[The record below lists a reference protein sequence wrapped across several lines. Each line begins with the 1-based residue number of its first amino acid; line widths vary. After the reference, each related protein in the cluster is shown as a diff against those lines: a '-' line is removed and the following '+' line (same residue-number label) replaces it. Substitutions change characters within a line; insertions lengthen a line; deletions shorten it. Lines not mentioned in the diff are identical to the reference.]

1 MEWMTLAGTG
11 LGAIVGVGS
20 TLVADH
26 TRWRRDAIDRSRQ
39 ERKDI
44 YIACLT
50 TFRQAH
56 EAMRAVAT
64 GDQREP
70 QGAAAV
76 DARVREAFRASGCNE
91 ARESAVICVPPE
103 LVSAIQVAYLSLRTI
118 RDVLASGSPLDS
130 APYQDARREH
140 RRATR
145 SAQAQMRID
154 LGSSRRARSGRRPRS
169 VPRTPRR
176 AARTAVL
183 DPEGRVFLLC
193 YDNEEVGVHWAMPGG
208 GLEPGESPREGA
220 LREMREET
228 GWDDLTPAP
237 CCAPGST
244 TSPGSVSPC
253 ASTSTSTWRAARI
266 GSRTAAVPPP
276 APRRASSP
284 GAGAVRRSWPP
295 RATPSGRP
303 NWPGCSSSWRVP
315 DRPHSEP
322 CRTAFGYK
330 RVKP

>member
-176 AARTAVL
+176 AARIAVL

-228 GWDDLTPAP
+228 GWDDLTPGPLLCTWEHDFTRAGVP
-237 CCAPGST
+237 VRQHEHIYVARGPHREPNSRSAAARAEEGILAWRWRSPQELAASGDAVWPPQLARLLVELE
-244 TSPGSVSPC
+244 SPG
-253 ASTSTSTWRAARI
+253 
-266 GSRTAAVPPP
+266 
-276 APRRASSP
+276 
-284 GAGAVRRSWPP
+284 
-295 RATPSGRP
+295 PS
-303 NWPGCSSSWRVP
+303 
-315 DRPHSEP
+315 
-322 CRTAFGYK
+322 A
-330 RVKP
+330 